1 MLNSLH
7 YYSNNISNIMNK
19 FTEFVIEARKRF
31 DSESLLNSE
40 VNQYLNKV
48 NRILPTIVKDVI
60 YLTQKYNLLD
70 KESIEEIKNSSKS
83 SLKKLS
89 EIYNI
94 PEDKIEDLW
103 KILKELKTNI
113 RLLPQYQSKQERE
126 MIEMGKLSK
135 DDLTIDLESQK
146 GRNAAAKIYMPLVYK
161 IVTQYVGKSS
171 LSKQE
176 LISSGLQ
183 GLTQAMNDWNK
194 NIGDK
199 KVSFKTYAGYRV
211 QQQILNDINSLSH
224 TLSGFNDYAMK
235 QGWNADTV
243 SLDNLL
249 SGDDEYNQD
258 HLSYLGTTT
267 DKPSD
272 KEALWEPIYKL
283 LEKNFKERDINIFY
297 RVFGLNGYKKEKSKD
312 IAKEMGWSEGNIRN
326 SVINKILNFLRK
338 DKKAI
343 EILQSIQ
350 DVYNE
355 SLMVELWDMDKNM
368 IEESLLNDDMFILL
382 EELTKWNNKDI
393 FNTYLSRTL
402 NSLSRDE
409 KSYIETVLNDNFE
422 TLDSTFKKNKKTI
435 ITFLNN
441 MYPEKP
447 MSKNTDVS
455 LLEYMVELQEMYKKY
470 N

>member
-19 FTEFVIEARKRF
+19 FTEFVIEARKRY

-70 KESIEEIKNSSKS
+70 KESIEEIRNSSKS

-103 KILKELKTNI
+103 KVLKELKSNI

-161 IVTQYVGKSS
+161 IVTQYIGKSS

-194 NIGDK
+194 NIEDK

-235 QGWNADTV
+235 QGWSADAV

-258 HLSYLGTTT
+258 HLAALGTTT
-267 DKPSD
+267 DKPTD

-355 SLMVELWDMDKNM
+355 SLMVELWNMDKNM

-402 NSLSRDE
+402 NSLSKNE
-409 KSYIETVLNDNFE
+409 KLYIETVLNGNFE

-435 ITFLNN
+435 ISFLSN